1 MAMNDGGGKNLEK
14 LLGKRIQTFRRHAGL
29 TQQSLCQK
37 ANISYSTLTK
47 IERGAI
53 KSPSIFT
60 VEAIA
65 DAIGVSLDEVVGKQI
80 NITSPLRQLHKSK
93 SGISFIYFDVNG
105 CLVRF
110 YQRAFTKIAEDYD
123 LSNDIVE
130 TAFWHFNAAACK
142 GILTLDE
149 FNRKLAARL
158 SIPEIKWQDY
168 YLDAAE
174 SVPHTNDLVN
184 WVQKNYRLGLLTNIM
199 PGLLSALRRNGR
211 VPSVEYDSVVDSSEV
226 GFIKPETKMFHIA
239 ESRANVKSNEILL
252 IDDDRANLTAADKF
266 GWHVLWFDYSHPEES
281 VKHIKE
287 TLKID

>member
-14 LLGKRIQTFRRHAGL
+14 LLGKRIQTFRRQAGL
-29 TQQSLCQK
+29 TQQSLCQR

-60 VEAIA
+60 VESIA
-65 DAIGVSLDEVVGKQI
+65 DAIGVGLDNLLGKENNLATNQK
-80 NITSPLRQLHKSK
+80 HKSR
-93 SGISFIYFDVNG
+93 SGISFVYFDVNG

-110 YQRAFTKIAEDYD
+110 YQRAFTKIAEEYD
-123 LSNDIVE
+123 IPNDVVE
-130 TAFWHFNAAACK
+130 TAFWHYNAAACK

-149 FNRKLAARL
+149 FNKKIASRL
-158 SIPEIKWQDY
+158 HIPEISWQKY

-174 SVPHTNDLVN
+174 SVPHTSDLVG
-184 WVQKNYRLGLLTNIM
+184 WVHRYYRLGLLTNIM
-199 PGLLSALRRNGR
+199 PGLLSALRHNGQ
-211 VPSVEYDSVVDSSEV
+211 VPNVEYDSVVDSSEV
-226 GFIKPETKMFHIA
+226 GHIKPETKMFEIA
-239 ESRANVKSNEILL
+239 ENRANAKSSEILL

-281 VKHIKE
+281 VKHIKDS
-287 TLKID
+287 LKLD